1 MPRVIA
7 VTNFKGGI
15 GKTTTTVNVAAGFA
29 IKGASVLVIDVDP
42 QSNVRM
48 CFGHAEP
55 RRSLYDVLIDNK
67 KIPDCVVQVRPNID
81 LLASSDAL
89 LQAQSDIGKRPD
101 WGRVLE
107 NALRPVVRNYDFVL
121 IDCSAS
127 LTVLNLNALMAASDI
142 IVPTALEH
150 LALQGLR
157 QLGRNITRI
166 KGTMGALRMI
176 IPTMFDGRNRQ
187 SHRLLA
193 SLREEYGSLVTDPV
207 RVNVRL
213 SEATAEGKTI
223 YEYDPRSNGAIDYAA
238 LVEKLSDV
246 FHFQA
251 KPMPEQVTQPVH
263 NPLPNP
269 ARAVAPVEI
278 PPPPEPALV
287 SNLQAEEKPN
297 FRGPV
302 REECPH
308 CGRPLEQVMLA
319 GYRVYFCDHC
329 KYKRQELAS
338 GVRR

>member
-15 GKTTTTVNVAAGFA
+15 GKTTTTVNVAAGLA
-29 IKGASVLVIDVDP
+29 LKDNRVLVVDVDP
-42 QSNVRM
+42 QSNTRM
-48 CFGHAEP
+48 CFGLEEP

-67 KIPDCVVQVRPNID
+67 KVPDCVVAARPNID
-81 LLASSDAL
+81 LLAASDAL

-107 NALRPVVRNYDFVL
+107 IALRPVVREYDVVL

-127 LTVLNLNALMAASDI
+127 MTVLNLNALMAASDI

-157 QLGRNITRI
+157 QLGRNISRI
-166 KGTMGALRMI
+166 KGTMGALRLI

-193 SLREEYGSLVTDPV
+193 TLQEDYGALVHTPV

-213 SEATAEGKTI
+213 SEATAVGQTI
-223 YEYDPRSNGAIDYAA
+223 FEYDPRSNGAIDYAA
-238 LVEKLSDV
+238 LVEKLSTMLNITPQANSMRSSDV
-246 FHFQA
+246 FVPSSA
-251 KPMPEQVTQPVH
+251 TTNRPTTSNTAADPV
-263 NPLPNP
+263 
-269 ARAVAPVEI
+269 
-278 PPPPEPALV
+278 
-287 SNLQAEEKPN
+287 N
-297 FRGPV
+297 FSGASQQT
-302 REECPH
+302 CPY
-308 CGRPLEQVMLA
+308 CGRKLEQLMMA
-319 GYRVYFCDHC
+319 GYRVYFCDNC
-329 KYKRQELAS
+329 KYKRQELAG

>member
-29 IKGASVLVIDVDP
+29 LKGASVLVIDVDP

-107 NALRPVVRNYDFVL
+107 IALRPVVRNYDFVF

-176 IPTMFDGRNRQ
+176 IPTMFDARNRQ

-193 SLREEYGSLVTDPV
+193 SLREEYGTLVTDPV

-213 SEATAEGKTI
+213 SEATVEGKTI

-238 LVEKLSDV
+238 LVEKLGDV
-246 FHFQA
+246 FNFQA
-251 KPMPEQVTQPVH
+251 KPMAEPVV
-263 NPLPNP
+263 NPVP
-269 ARAVAPVEI
+269 AARPFTAFETP
-278 PPPPEPALV
+278 PPPPEPSLV
-287 SNLQAEEKPN
+287 GNLQAEEKPM

-308 CGRPLEQVMLA
+308 CGRLLEQVMLA

>member
-193 SLREEYGSLVTDPV
+193 SLREEYGTLVTDPV

-238 LVEKLSDV
+238 LVEKLSEV
-246 FHFQA
+246 FNFQA
-251 KPMPEQVTQPVH
+251 KPMPEQVAQPV
-263 NPLPNP
+263 NNGLPNP
-269 ARAVAPVEI
+269 ARTAAPVEI
-278 PPPPEPALV
+278 PPPPQPALV

>member
-15 GKTTTTVNVAAGFA
+15 GKTTTTINVAAGFA
-29 IKGASVLVIDVDP
+29 FKGARVLVIDVDA

-48 CFGHAEP
+48 CFGLAEP
-55 RRSLYDVLIDNK
+55 RRTLYNVLVEGA
-67 KIPDCVVQVRPNID
+67 KIMDCVVPARPNID
-81 LLASSDAL
+81 MLSATDAL
-89 LQAQSDIGKRPD
+89 LTAQSEISKRPD

-107 NALRPVVRNYDFVL
+107 TALRPAVRNYDFVL

-127 LTVLNLNALMAASDI
+127 MTVLNLNALMAASDI

-150 LALQGLR
+150 LAMEGLH
-157 QLGRNITRI
+157 QLGRNISRV

-193 SLREEYGSLVTDPV
+193 TLKEEYGALVTDPI

-213 SEATAEGKTI
+213 SEATAVGKTI
-223 YEYDPRSNGAIDYAA
+223 FEYDPRSNGSTDYAA
-238 LVEKLSDV
+238 LVERLSKMFNYV
-246 FHFQA
+246 PTA
-251 KPMPEQVTQPVH
+251 PLTLEPAPETQTQ
-263 NPLPNP
+263 
-269 ARAVAPVEI
+269 APVTPAI
-278 PPPPEPALV
+278 ASTRPTAPERPAF
-287 SNLQAEEKPN
+287 S
-297 FRGPV
+297 GPA

-308 CGRPLEQVMLA
+308 CGRPLEQLMLA

-329 KYKRQELAS
+329 KYKRQELAG